1 MAIIS
6 QIIKVDEEKCINCH
20 QCIAVCPVKYC
31 NDSGGD
37 FVKLNSDLCIGCGEC
52 LNVCTHEAR
61 IAIDDFDEFM
71 MDVKAGVN
79 IVAIAAPAIASNFP
93 NNYLH
98 FNGWLKSLG
107 VKAIFDV
114 SLGAELTV
122 KSYLEHVDKNNP
134 ECVIAQPCPAIV
146 SYIEIYKPELIKY
159 LAPADS
165 PMMHTMKMIKNY
177 YPEYS
182 NSKIVIISPCVAKKR
197 EFEEVG
203 IGNYNVTMK
212 TINDYLDKKR
222 ITLNSFQLTDYDNP
236 PAERAVLFS
245 TPGGLLRT
253 AQRENKDIPSIAR
266 KIEGPSTIYHYLDK
280 LEADVQKGR
289 APLIVDCLN
298 CEAGCNGGTG
308 TTKEKS
314 IDEMEYYVEQRNLEM
329 QEKYKSKI
337 TGKPSK
343 RKVSKIVNEFWK
355 NNLYSRSYIDHS
367 ANVRKYVKQ
376 PTKNELDEV
385 YDIMHKENKEDFRD
399 CAACGFGSCEKMAVA
414 IFNGL
419 NKPENCHVYLEKTN
433 QKIHNNL
440 HVVDEL
446 SNGNLA
452 VQFEASG
459 HSEATKLF
467 GTLNSALFNI
477 RSMMEKVSN
486 SIDSTVKVS
495 SNISLSTQDI
505 VQEINDQKKHT
516 INVAESLNEMVSTI
530 QQTSGNAT
538 RASENAKYSVE
549 KAENGKKFV
558 DETKSQTN
566 KVVEIISETAE
577 TVKELGSNSKE
588 IGEIISVIDD
598 IADQTNLLALNAAIE
613 AARAGENGRGFA
625 VVADEVRKLADRT
638 TVATKEIAEMISKI
652 QKISEQSVNSI
663 SKGSEM
669 VNTGAEYA
677 EKSGELLN
685 EIIQEAD
692 DTLDIANQVATATEQ
707 ESTTLEEI
715 NLNMN
720 LISEISNSSFNEINK
735 VSEAVTDLNDIT
747 LLLQKEFSKFN
758 LGAQNT
764 IAPFKKLPI
773 NKISKSAKVVE
784 NGGGI

>member
-1 MAIIS
+1 
-6 QIIKVDEEKCINCH
+6 
-20 QCIAVCPVKYC
+20 
-31 NDSGGD
+31 
-37 FVKLNSDLCIGCGEC
+37 
-52 LNVCTHEAR
+52 
-61 IAIDDFDEFM
+61 
-71 MDVKAGVN
+71 
-79 IVAIAAPAIASNFP
+79 
-93 NNYLH
+93 
-98 FNGWLKSLG
+98 
-107 VKAIFDV
+107 V

-165 PMMHTMKMIKNY
+165 PMMHTMKMIKSY

-212 TINDYLDKKR
+212 KINDYLDKKR
-222 ITLNSFQLTDYDNP
+222 ITLSSFQLTDYDNP

-253 AQRENKDIPSIAR
+253 AQRENKDIPSITR
-266 KIEGPSTIYHYLDK
+266 KIEGPSTIYHYLDN

-308 TTKEKS
+308 TAKQMS
-314 IDEMEYYVEQRNLEM
+314 IDEMEYYVEKRNVEM
-329 QEKYKSKI
+329 QEKYKNKI

-355 NNLYSRSYIDHS
+355 NNLYSRNYVDHS

-376 PTKNELDEV
+376 PTKKELEVV
-385 YDIMHKENKEDFRD
+385 YDNMYKENEEDFKD
-399 CAACGFGSCEKMAVA
+399 CAACGFGSCEKMAIA

-419 NKPENCHVYLEKTN
+419 NKPENCHVYLEKTD
-433 QKIHNNL
+433 KIIHNNL
-440 HVVDEL
+440 HVVDEF

-467 GTLNSALFNI
+467 GTLNAALSNI

-486 SIDSTVKVS
+486 SIDSTVNVS
-495 SNISLSTQDI
+495 SNISHSTQDI

-558 DETKSQTN
+558 DETKNQTN
-566 KVVEIISETAE
+566 KVVEIISETAV

-638 TVATKEIAEMISKI
+638 TVATKEIADMISKI
-652 QKISEQSVNSI
+652 QKISEQSVDSI
-663 SKGSEM
+663 NKGSDM

-692 DTLDIANQVATATEQ
+692 DTLDIANQVAKATEQ

-720 LISEISNSSFNEINK
+720 LISEISNTSFNEINK

-747 LLLQKEFSKFN
+747 LLLQEEFSKFN
-758 LGAQNT
+758 LGAKNR
-764 IAPFKKLPI
+764 IAPFKDLAVNKDNKLKTI
-773 NKISKSAKVVE
+773 KVVQK
-784 NGGGI
+784 NTSI